1 METVREIW
9 RAADDAMMGQYAIG
23 SYTSVFRDPG
33 CPRVGGL
40 FDLVFTTERLVFVTA
55 ELQQDTTGQWVLG
68 GAIAGPVGI
77 AVVGGI
83 GALWNTYKA
92 ARDRRKID
100 ATMLDSMIGNG
111 IAISAGLDGLSCEV
125 NPLKRTYFAIRENC
139 VVTFSG
145 EFRYRDIA
153 LHGALLRL
161 WEKSAATMR
170 RRMRNLLPLDVR
182 LGEKLSW
189 DDWAEK
195 IEARVR
201 AAEAQGR
208 SDC

>member
-77 AVVGGI
+77 AVLVASGPCGTRTRLRGI
-83 GALWNTYKA
+83 GVRSTPQC
-92 ARDRRKID
+92 
-100 ATMLDSMIGNG
+100 S
-111 IAISAGLDGLSCEV
+111 
-125 NPLKRTYFAIRENC
+125 IR
-139 VVTFSG
+139 
-145 EFRYRDIA
+145 
-153 LHGALLRL
+153 
-161 WEKSAATMR
+161 
-170 RRMRNLLPLDVR
+170 
-182 LGEKLSW
+182 
-189 DDWAEK
+189 
-195 IEARVR
+195 
-201 AAEAQGR
+201 
-208 SDC
+208 